1 MADSPL
7 VKLQDRLVKVAG
19 NRWNQEVVPKLMA
32 DAQTHGP
39 TCFDREFYVHAN
51 PHDLNWI
58 LDQPQPQVV
67 AWNHFVTNGIYEGRP
82 FRFTC

>member
-1 MADSPL
+1 M
-7 VKLQDRLVKVAG
+7 QERLVHLAG
-19 NRWNQEVVPKLMA
+19 NRWNQEVVPKLLA
-32 DAQTHGP
+32 DAQAHGP

-51 PHDLNWI
+51 PHDLSWI

-67 AWNHFVTNGIYEGRP
+67 AWNHFITNGVYEGRP